1 MIRDVREGPVLV
13 LVVNVAPEAN
23 LTKVI
28 CRASKAICPA
38 HVASAKFVAL
48 VVFRCHCR
56 LRDEGFTHA
65 AEPRFC
71 DAYESPEAEA
81 TRLSLLRRVL
91 GGWLLVLCVFEAGR
105 LAHVRMVVDVA
116 EPDIVRE
123 VLGISLG
130 VSFKLIRRGNSA
142 VSFAKKKR
150 SHCHLHLYIRNRWI
164 DPTSVA
170 VTAGL

>member
-71 DAYESPEAEA
+71 DAHESPEAEA

-123 VLGISLG
+123 VLGVPLG
-130 VSFKLIRRGNSA
+130 VCFKLVRRGNHSL
-142 VSFAKKKR
+142 SPQRPRCTRCKGPPP
-150 SHCHLHLYIRNRWI
+150 NRASSI
-164 DPTSVA
+164 TSTRRA
-170 VTAGL
+170 EYPK